1 MSKTRWPAGLWREP
15 LVHFLL
21 AGAFIFA
28 LYAWV
33 GDDDQ
38 ESGRIVVSLE
48 QVEQLA
54 LVWQRT
60 WNRPPTDE
68 ELQGLVRNYIKD
80 EVYYREALKLGL
92 DVNDQVIRR
101 RLRQK
106 LEFFAAESAVQEL
119 PSQEVLKEWFD
130 ENAQRYEAP
139 PTYTFVQVYFAAL
152 DTSRMEEAET
162 QLADGVFPSDLGDA
176 IALPQEMDA
185 ATSNAVTR
193 AFGEKFTDAL
203 ASLPI
208 NEWSGP
214 VVSGLGH
221 HLVWLSASTPSRP
234 VAFAEVRRQ
243 VERDWLGEERVKAEE
258 AAYAAMSAQYEI
270 EIEGQAE

>member
-1 MSKTRWPAGLWREP
+1 MTKTRWPAGLWREP

-33 GDDDQ
+33 GDDDR
-38 ESGRIVVSLE
+38 ESGRIVVSVE

-106 LEFFAAESAVQEL
+106 LEFFATESAVQEL
-119 PSQEVLKEWFD
+119 PSQEVLKAWFG

-139 PTYTFVQVYFAAL
+139 PTYTFEQVYFAEL
-152 DTSRMEEAET
+152 DAGRMEEVAAKLEE
-162 QLADGVFPSDLGDA
+162 GVLPSEVGDT
-176 IALPQEMDA
+176 IALPQQMDA

-193 AFGEKFTDAL
+193 VFGEKFTDAL
-203 ASLPI
+203 ASLPV

-214 VVSGLGH
+214 VESGLGH
-221 HLVWLSASTPSRP
+221 HLVRLSASTPSRP
-234 VAFAEVRRQ
+234 VAFTEVRRQ

>member
-1 MSKTRWPAGLWREP
+1 MSDKRWTSGLWREP

-60 WNRPPTDE
+60 WSRPPTDE

-106 LEFFAAESAVQEL
+106 LEFFVVESATQES
-119 PSQEVLKEWFD
+119 PSQDTLKAWFV
-130 ENAQRYEAP
+130 ENAQSYEAP
-139 PTYTFVQVYFAAL
+139 PTYSFEQVYFTELDQSRIEQAAG
-152 DTSRMEEAET
+152 
-162 QLADGVFPSDLGDA
+162 QLAAGASPAEVGD
-176 IALPQEMDA
+176 IISLPPAMDA
-185 ATSNAVTR
+185 AMPNAVTR
-193 AFGEKFTDAL
+193 VFGETFTESL
-203 ASLPI
+203 ASLPSS
-208 NEWSGP
+208 EWSGP
-214 VVSGLGH
+214 VESGLGY
-221 HLVWLSASTPSRP
+221 HLVRLSKSTPARP
-234 VAFAEVRRQ
+234 VSFEEVKRQ
-243 VERDWLGEERVKAEE
+243 VERDWLGEERTKAEAE
-258 AAYAAMSAQYEI
+258 AYAAMSAIYQI

>member
-1 MSKTRWPAGLWREP
+1 MSKMRWPSGLWREP

-38 ESGRIVVSLE
+38 ESGRIVVSVE

-106 LEFFAAESAVQEL
+106 LEFFASESAAQEL
-119 PSQEVLKEWFD
+119 PSQEVLTAWFD
-130 ENAQRYEAP
+130 QNAQRYEAP
-139 PTYTFVQVYFAAL
+139 PTYTFIQVYFTAL
-152 DTSRMEEAET
+152 DAARMEEAAG
-162 QLADGVFPSDLGDA
+162 QLASGVPVSELGDP
-176 IALPQEMDA
+176 IALPQQMDA
-185 ATSNAVTR
+185 ATSNAVAR
-193 AFGEKFTDAL
+193 VFGEKFTEAL
-203 ASLPI
+203 ASLPA

-214 VVSGLGH
+214 VESGLGY
-221 HLVWLSASTPSRP
+221 HLVRLSASTPSRP
-234 VAFAEVRRQ
+234 VSFAEVRRQ